1 MNTVILLGNLTKDP
15 EIRYFEETILTTF
28 TIAINNGKKEPYF
41 FDCKSWNKTAE
52 NISEYFRKG
61 SKILIQGEL
70 IQEKWKTDDG
80 ENRSKVLVNVNRF
93 DFVTSKK
100 GEEKENESE
109 KEIVKFAEE
118 EIGENI
124 PF

>member
-28 TIAINNGKKEPYF
+28 TIAINNGNKEPYF
-41 FDCKSWNKTAE
+41 FDCKAWNKTAE
-52 NISEYFRKG
+52 NIGEYFRKG

-100 GEEKENESE
+100 SEETEEAKK

-118 EIGENI
+118 EIGEDI
-124 PF
+124 LF